1 MLYTPLFPS
10 RPSVPVKKR
19 AVVYPYMQRH
29 EALSKAFEAA
39 HIELI
44 EPLFRYLFFRL
55 NDRDKAKE
63 LAQETFTRAWDYARK
78 GGQIQAMKPFLY
90 TTASNLFKNELRGR
104 KPVVSLDLL
113 MEEGAFEFQSDGMSP
128 EEGAEAKLAMRRLEN
143 LPGDYREALMLRYVD
158 GLSLR
163 EIGEAMGKSEGAAG
177 VQVHRALEKLR
188 KHYKDHE

>member
-1 MLYTPLFPS
+1 M
-10 RPSVPVKKR
+10 
-19 AVVYPYMQRH
+19 
-29 EALSKAFEAA
+29 
-39 HIELI
+39 
-44 EPLFRYLFFRL
+44 
-55 NDRDKAKE
+55 
-63 LAQETFTRAWDYARK
+63 RAWDYARK

-113 MEEGAFEFQSDGMSP
+113 MEDGAFEFQSGGMSP
-128 EEGAEAKLAMRRLEN
+128 EESAEAKLAMRRLEN
-143 LPGDYREALMLRYVD
+143 LPGDYREALMLRFVD

-188 KHYKDHE
+188 KLYKDHE